1 MINSVNDMDLD
12 EAISDLQPETHPS
25 VANQSPFDS
34 QGNTHGVHDQTRKA
48 RIMIVDDE
56 SYNVLVVR
64 NFLQRAGHESFVTTT
79 ESPQAIDLMKRDL
92 PDIVLLD
99 IMMPEVSGIDILRVM
114 NITPELSTIPVIIL
128 AASPDPA
135 LKTLALELGVTDF
148 LAKPVD
154 ASELVLRVKNA
165 LAAKAN
171 FDMLAK
177 YSVDLERQVTER
189 TRALE
194 ASRRHIIFCLARA
207 SEFRD
212 NDTGH
217 HVIRVGKYAG
227 AIACELGYS
236 PSQVGG
242 LEQAAQL
249 HDVGKIGI
257 PDAILR
263 KPGKLNPEEYDFI
276 KKHAGYG
283 KQIIECMPDS
293 EWQNLKHH
301 TKLGGQL
308 LDVKTEP
315 IMRMASRIAL
325 THHEWWN
332 GDGYP
337 LGLAGEDIPIEGRI
351 TAVADVY
358 DALSSTRPYK
368 KPFSREKCFAMLEEK
383 RGTQFDSRVL
393 DAFFARTDNIIDI
406 QIRYA
411 DLE

>member
-1 MINSVNDMDLD
+1 
-12 EAISDLQPETHPS
+12 
-25 VANQSPFDS
+25 
-34 QGNTHGVHDQTRKA
+34 
-48 RIMIVDDE
+48 
-56 SYNVLVVR
+56 
-64 NFLQRAGHESFVTTT
+64 
-79 ESPQAIDLMKRDL
+79 
-92 PDIVLLD
+92 
-99 IMMPEVSGIDILRVM
+99 
-114 NITPELSTIPVIIL
+114 
-128 AASPDPA
+128 
-135 LKTLALELGVTDF
+135 
-148 LAKPVD
+148 
-154 ASELVLRVKNA
+154 
-165 LAAKAN
+165 
-171 FDMLAK
+171 
-177 YSVDLERQVTER
+177 
-189 TRALE
+189 
-194 ASRRHIIFCLARA
+194 
-207 SEFRD
+207 
-212 NDTGH
+212 
-217 HVIRVGKYAG
+217 
-227 AIACELGYS
+227 
-236 PSQVGG
+236 
-242 LEQAAQL
+242 
-249 HDVGKIGI
+249 VGKIGI

-301 TKLGGQL
+301 TKLGEQL

-368 KPFSREKCFAMLEEK
+368 KPFPREKCFAMLEEK